1 MTNFEKIILDT
12 FVSLERLT
20 GVVTTLDIKNQVRN
34 THPTLRCYQADVSEA
49 MNNLFNDNVVPD
61 LTYDDN
67 GKYREY
73 YILHAQPVVPTPIKT
88 SSKIS
93 RTAMVDLLKNTNGR
107 FFTIT
112 WIKNNGDER
121 TINGKVS
128 KNNFYSSLGYINVK
142 TSKGEIKLVN
152 PTNLKKLVVSGTTYK
167 VKK

>member
-49 MNNLFNDNVVPD
+49 MINLQSDNAIPN
-61 LTYDDN
+61 LKYGDN
-67 GKYREY
+67 GVYREY
-73 YILHAQPVVPTPIKT
+73 YIAKKKSVYTSKT
-88 SSKIS
+88 SKIS
-93 RTAMVDLLKNTNGR
+93 RTDMVDLLKNTSGR
-107 FFTIT
+107 FFTVT
-112 WIKNNGDER
+112 WIKNNGEER
-121 TINGKVS
+121 SINARVS
-128 KNNFYSSLGYINVK
+128 KNNFYSALGYIQMK

-152 PTNLKKLVVSGTTYK
+152 PTTLKKLTTNGVTYK